1 MKNQQG
7 FETVKVAGGV
17 EKLAQTVICIV
28 SALVATISATG
39 LANGIHDRQYLLA
52 IGWAIVTVMAFS
64 ILVRFVVFWGESSK
78 VE

>member
-7 FETVKVAGGV
+7 FETVKVAGKV
-17 EKLAQTVICIV
+17 EKLVQAVICIV

-52 IGWAIVTVMAFS
+52 IAWAIVMVLSFS

-78 VE
+78 AE

>member
-52 IGWAIVTVMAFS
+52 IGWAIVTVMDFS

>member
-17 EKLAQTVICIV
+17 EKLVQTVICIV

-52 IGWAIVTVMAFS
+52 TGWAIAMVAAFS

>member
-1 MKNQQG
+1 MRNQQG
-7 FETVKVAGGV
+7 FETVKVAGGA
-17 EKLAQTVICIV
+17 EKLVQTVICIV

>member
-1 MKNQQG
+1 MTNQQG

-17 EKLAQTVICIV
+17 EKLVQTVICIV

-52 IGWAIVTVMAFS
+52 TGWAIAMAVAFS

>member
-1 MKNQQG
+1 MKNQQC

-17 EKLAQTVICIV
+17 EKLVQTVICIV

-39 LANGIHDRQYLLA
+39 LANGFHDRQYLLA
-52 IGWAIVTVMAFS
+52 TGWEIVMAIAFS

>member
-7 FETVKVAGGV
+7 FETVKVAGGE

>member
-1 MKNQQG
+1 MENQQG

-17 EKLAQTVICIV
+17 EKFVQTVICIV

-52 IGWAIVTVMAFS
+52 IGWAIAMAVAFS

>member
-17 EKLAQTVICIV
+17 EKLTQTVICIV

-52 IGWAIVTVMAFS
+52 TGWEIVMAIAFS

>member
-7 FETVKVAGGV
+7 FETVKVASGV
-17 EKLAQTVICIV
+17 EKLTQTVICIV

-52 IGWAIVTVMAFS
+52 TGWAIAMVAAFS
-64 ILVRFVVFWGESSK
+64 IIVRFVVFWGESSK